1 MPLKPSML
9 TTHPRK
15 PQPREVRSLSCPNC
29 GAPIEV
35 SRRAMSYRCG
45 KCSMP
50 MKLEDVTVD
59 QLNNTRTLNTMG
71 HIHLTAHSKVD
82 GELRC
87 GELTVSGSYH
97 GNAHVHGKVH
107 MQSHSHCSGEI
118 NARSLTIDD
127 GASFEGQLRIGPKA
141 RIEAPQLEPP
151 EFHDPMIDPAA

>member
-15 PQPREVRSLSCPNC
+15 PRPREVRTLRCPHC

-50 MKLEDVTVD
+50 MRLEDVTVND
-59 QLNNTRTLNTMG
+59 RNSRTLSTMG
-71 HIHLTAHSKVD
+71 HIHLTAHSTVD
-82 GELRC
+82 GELIC

-97 GNAHVHGKVH
+97 GNAHVHGQVC
-107 MQSHSHCSGEI
+107 MQSQSHSSGDI
-118 NARSLTIDD
+118 RARSLTIED
-127 GASFEGQLRIGPKA
+127 GASFEGHLSIGPKA
-141 RIEAPQLEPP
+141 KIQAPIL
-151 EFHDPMIDPAA
+151 DPIVDPAA